1 MKISSIIALLFLLIS
16 FNSHGQSDK
25 MKEKREQIKSMKIE
39 FLTTELDL
47 SQSEADKFWPIYTA
61 FEDKEFELKHSK
73 SKTLNKKYNES
84 KDKMTEKEASLLLN
98 QMDKN
103 EEELFLLRKKFAAN
117 LKGVIP
123 PSKIILLK
131 KLEEDFNRKLLAQ
144 YRNKGQQRKD

>member
-1 MKISSIIALLFLLIS
+1 MKLSSIIALLFLLIS

-73 SKTLNKKYNES
+73 SKTLNKIRRNL
-84 KDKMTEKEASLLLN
+84 AFHSL
-98 QMDKN
+98 
-103 EEELFLLRKKFAAN
+103 EPFTIGIR
-117 LKGVIP
+117 LKV
-123 PSKIILLK
+123 
-131 KLEEDFNRKLLAQ
+131 F
-144 YRNKGQQRKD
+144 